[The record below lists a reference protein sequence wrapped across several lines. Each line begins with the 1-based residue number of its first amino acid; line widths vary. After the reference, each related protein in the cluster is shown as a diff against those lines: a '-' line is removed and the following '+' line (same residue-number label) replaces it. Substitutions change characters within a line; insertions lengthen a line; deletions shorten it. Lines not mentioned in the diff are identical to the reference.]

1 MNTQKYLDQTWGE
14 YENARAKKSILTEQ
28 QIEEENRRFCSK
40 LANEN
45 KTLAKIQ
52 CEHQDYLNSIVYRSA
67 PTAAFYQ
74 QFSTTSR

>member
-1 MNTQKYLDQTWGE
+1 MCYVV
-14 YENARAKKSILTEQ
+14 AKQGTIIEQ
-28 QIEEENRRFCSK
+28 QIQENNRQFSYY

-45 KTLAKIQ
+45 QNLAQ
-52 CEHQDYLNSIVYRSA
+52 AQRDHEDYLGSIVYRSA